1 MTRLHTRR
9 WLLQATGLWA
19 GAALLGFPALA
30 QPQAQTQT
38 QVEFERALIRDN
50 HRAMLDLIFRGVDPN
65 TRDSRGRP
73 GLVAALH
80 RDSLRVFDV
89 LMQAPGVRLD
99 ETSAQGESALMMAA
113 LKGHLAIVRKL
124 LERGAAVNNEGWNA
138 LHYAT
143 SAALPD
149 SLAIVQLLVRK
160 GAPVDAPSP
169 NGTTALMMAAQ
180 YGSEDVVAQ
189 LLKYGA
195 DPLARNQRGWTPV
208 DFARQASRQYMGD
221 MLTQAQQRKRSTQAQ
236 PQRRPG
242 W

>member
-9 WLLQATGLWA
+9 HVLQAA
-19 GAALLGFPALA
+19 GALAAAALLPGLA
-30 QPQAQTQT
+30 HADT
-38 QVEFERALIRDN
+38 QVDFERAVIRDN
-50 HRAMLDLIFRGVDPN
+50 AKAMLELLLRGADPN

-73 GLVAALH
+73 GMVAALH

-89 LMQAPGVRLD
+89 LMQAPGIRLD
-99 ETSAQGESALMMAA
+99 EASAQGENALMMAA

-124 LERGAAVNNEGWNA
+124 LDRGAAVNKEGWNA

-149 SLAIVQLLVRK
+149 SLAIVQVLVRK

-208 DFARQASRQYMGD
+208 DFARQASRDYLVES
-221 MLTQAQQRKRSTQAQ
+221 LTLAQQRKRSTAAQ